1 MIRLPMVAQRPR
13 DTMQRR
19 ATPTTIAIR
28 LRLFGGSYAPLLLM
42 LALRFDGLVL
52 RVTIAA
58 VGVLFLGDTA
68 RLVLWLPRRV
78 QPAPFLVTEVKDHGS
93 QVAGYLATYL
103 LPLLVVP
110 TPTVTDLLAYGMFL
124 AVVAVVYV
132 RSEMLDINP
141 TLYILGLR
149 VLEVVTAE
157 GWAGCAIVKSGLAPG
172 DTLRGVHVDDSL
184 LVQVRS

>member
-1 MIRLPMVAQRPR
+1 MVAQRPR

-52 RVTIAA
+52 RLTIAA

-78 QPAPFLVTEVKDHGS
+78 QPAPFVVTEVKDHGS

-124 AVVAVVYV
+124 GVVAVVYV

-141 TLYILGLR
+141 TLYVLGLR

>member
-1 MIRLPMVAQRPR
+1 MVALRPR
-13 DTMQRR
+13 DAMQRGV
-19 ATPTTIAIR
+19 TPTTIAIR

-52 RVTIAA
+52 RVAIAA
-58 VGVLFLGDTA
+58 AGVLFLADTA

-78 QPAPFLVTEVKDHGS
+78 QPSPFIITEVKDHGS
-93 QVAGYLATYL
+93 QVAGYLASYL

-110 TPTVTDLLAYGMFL
+110 TPTVTDLLAYALFL
-124 AVVAVVYV
+124 TVVALVYV

-141 TLYILGLR
+141 TLYVLGLR

-172 DTLRGVHVDDSL
+172 DTLHGVHVDNCL